1 MQSLLV
7 FWILGH
13 ILVLQVTLGSQHT
26 AKLMRIWGRCQD
38 IADTHPEKGSFN
50 TSPTAAWLL
59 NATLAHTFLED
70 YVSSRHPAA
79 GEWCSVAPGRAEVK
93 RGAYIPEGTVH
104 IGQWLACCRERQ
116 VQAGQSVPDYALAA
130 QRGLR
135 QHFVVILGSVA
146 VSSCVA
152 LSPFVATGM

>member
-7 FWILGH
+7 FWILRH

-38 IADTHPEKGSFN
+38 IADTHPEKVSFN

-59 NATLAHTFLED
+59 NAALAHTFLED

-104 IGQWLACCRERQ
+104 IGRGWLAAGRGRSRRANPFLTTHWQRREGF
-116 VQAGQSVPDYALAA
+116 ANTSW
-130 QRGLR
+130 
-135 QHFVVILGSVA
+135 
-146 VSSCVA
+146 
-152 LSPFVATGM
+152 